1 MLRELHC
8 RRPCC
13 QSTAS
18 GAVLAR
24 LLSKTQ
30 YPARSMPTVCSTS
43 PPTIV
48 ALLVLL
54 QAADSHPAW
63 RQAFDRCSPSIKA
76 SMLIK
81 GDRYYQRLHRVIDM
95 GLQEQ
100 LSPSALLNGSD
111 SYFETRIAKA
121 TAKAAAKPDAR
132 AAAVAAAAAAAAQAA
147 PAASDTPLR

>member
-1 MLRELHC
+1 
-8 RRPCC
+8 
-13 QSTAS
+13 
-18 GAVLAR
+18 
-24 LLSKTQ
+24 
-30 YPARSMPTVCSTS
+30 
-43 PPTIV
+43 
-48 ALLVLL
+48 
-54 QAADSHPAW
+54 
-63 RQAFDRCSPSIKA
+63 
-76 SMLIK
+76 
-81 GDRYYQRLHRVIDM
+81 M